1 MSRSFESTQITLDVV
16 MQYDILPAEDDLLP
30 LQIDIQAVYVTLAT
44 PNPEKFRR
52 VNVLNALSE
61 SEIINLEDEIL
72 TRIGEIS

>member
-16 MQYDILPAEDDLLP
+16 MQYVVLPPEEEIP

-44 PNPEKFRR
+44 PHPEKFRR

>member
-16 MQYDILPAEDDLLP
+16 MQYVVLPPEEELP
-30 LQIDIQAVYVTLAT
+30 LQIDITAVYVTLAT

-72 TRIGEIS
+72 TRIGEL

>member
-16 MQYDILPAEDDLLP
+16 MQYVVLPPEEKLP
-30 LQIDIQAVYVTLAT
+30 LQIDIQAVYVNLAT

-72 TRIGEIS
+72 TRIGELP

>member
-16 MQYDILPAEDDLLP
+16 MQYDILPAEDDLP

>member
-1 MSRSFESTQITLDVV
+1 
-16 MQYDILPAEDDLLP
+16 MQYVVLPPEEELP

-72 TRIGEIS
+72 TRIGEIP

>member
-16 MQYDILPAEDDLLP
+16 MQYVVLPPEEEIP
-30 LQIDIQAVYVTLAT
+30 LQIDITAVYVNLAT

-72 TRIGEIS
+72 TRIGELP

>member
-16 MQYDILPAEDDLLP
+16 MQYVVLPPEEELP
-30 LQIDIQAVYVTLAT
+30 LQIDITAVYVNLAT

-72 TRIGEIS
+72 TRIGEIP